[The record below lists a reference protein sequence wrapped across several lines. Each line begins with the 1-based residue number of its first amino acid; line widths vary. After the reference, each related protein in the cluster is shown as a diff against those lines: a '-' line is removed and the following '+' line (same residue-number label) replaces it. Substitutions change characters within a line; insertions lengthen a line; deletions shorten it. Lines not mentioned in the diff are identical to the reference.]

1 MRSQRQ
7 RIQQQRILRKV
18 LILFNAV
25 LALLAGLIGIG
36 LWLEDFMW
44 PWIVLYWM
52 VLTAK
57 NILEIYKR

>member
-7 RIQQQRILRKV
+7 RLLREA
-18 LILFNAV
+18 LIIFNIV
-25 LALLAGLIGIG
+25 LAILSGLIAIG

-44 PWIVLYWM
+44 PWIVSYWM
-52 VLTAK
+52 VLTVK

>member
-1 MRSQRQ
+1 MKSQRQ
-7 RIQQQRILRKV
+7 RLLREV
-18 LILFNAV
+18 LICFNIA
-25 LALLAGLIGIG
+25 LAILSGLIAIG

-44 PWIVLYWM
+44 PWIVSYWM

>member
-7 RIQQQRILRKV
+7 RIQQQRILRRV
-18 LILFNAV
+18 LILFNV
-25 LALLAGLIGIG
+25 ILALLAGLIAIG

-44 PWIVLYWM
+44 PWIVSYWM
-52 VLTAK
+52 VLTVK